1 MNIIFFCVYLKRF
14 YIRKMLQKSGCYP
27 LEKYFVF
34 YYVCM
39 YFFGKTE
46 IYCTDKWAIEVLKKL
61 NFVIIK

>member
-1 MNIIFFCVYLKRF
+1 
-14 YIRKMLQKSGCYP
+14 MLQKSGCYP